1 MTKGFVRQQALKEKG
16 EKRRV
21 RLFFLL
27 LCRQGQ
33 QWLWPPPSTPDV
45 RVPLGLDLGDLGGGW
60 LPKQLGLALSWPLCR
75 LGWSFCVRPPRVP
88 PSPCPWLCWELALG
102 TAAQPETHRCEAT
115 ALGFLLR
122 VSPGGLK

>member
-1 MTKGFVRQQALKEKG
+1 MCVYPWGWISGIWGEDGCRNSWGSLCLGPCVGWGGRFVS
-16 EKRRV
+16 V
-21 RLFFLL
+21 
-27 LCRQGQ
+27 
-33 QWLWPPPSTPDV
+33 
-45 RVPLGLDLGDLGGGW
+45 
-60 LPKQLGLALSWPLCR
+60 
-75 LGWSFCVRPPRVP
+75 PPRVP